1 MVEWSIRG
9 PSFGNCNCDWGCPCQ
24 FNALPTHGDCRAMTS
39 MRIDEGHFGDVRL
52 DGLCWVNTYSW
63 PRAVHEGNGT
73 HQSII
78 DERADEGQREAL
90 VAILH
95 GRESEEGA
103 NVFQVF
109 ATTMSHVLEALFKP
123 IEFTC
128 DVEKRTASVL
138 VPGLIESVGAP
149 IRNPV
154 TGEEHRASIGQPHG
168 FEYTQAEIGQGTTR
182 ATGEIELDLRGSHGQ
197 FTIYHL
203 THKGVVR

>member
-1 MVEWSIRG
+1 MIEWSIRG
-9 PSFGNCNCDWGCPCQ
+9 PSFGSCNCIWACPCQ
-24 FNALPTHGDCRAMTS
+24 FNAHPTEGHCRAMGA

-52 DGLCWVNTYSW
+52 SGLCWVNTYAW
-63 PRAVHEGNGT
+63 PAAVHEGNGT

-78 DERADEGQREAL
+78 DERADEKQRAAL
-90 VAILH
+90 VEILQ

-109 ATTMSHVLEALFKP
+109 RTTMSHVLDPLFAP
-123 IEFTC
+123 IEFSC
-128 DVEKRTASVL
+128 DIDKRTGRVV
-138 VPGLIESVGAP
+138 VPGILESTGEP

-154 TGEEHRASIGQPHG
+154 TGDEHRISIVQPEG
-168 FEYTQAEIGQGTTR
+168 FEYTEAQIGSATTKASGGVALDFSGTY
-182 ATGEIELDLRGSHGQ
+182 AQ

>member
-1 MVEWSIRG
+1 
-9 PSFGNCNCDWGCPCQ
+9 
-24 FNALPTHGDCRAMTS
+24 MTS

-63 PRAVHEGNGT
+63 PGAVHEGNGT

-78 DERADEGQREAL
+78 DESADAGQREAL

-95 GRESEEGA
+95 GKESEEGA

-109 ATTMSHVLEALFKP
+109 ATTMSHVLEPLFKP
-123 IEFTC
+123 IEISC

-154 TGEEHRASIGQPHG
+154 TGEEHRASIEQPHG
-168 FEYTQAEIGQGTTR
+168 FEYTHAEVGQGTTR
-182 ATGEIELDLRGSHGQ
+182 ATGEIALDLSGSHAQ